1 MKPLGV
7 YAKKPETKFGKL
19 LKWWIWIF
27 TALAVL
33 EYAFFETEYF
43 FYIWLISC
51 AFLIFCLIFYN
62 KKFLPTLY

>member
-33 EYAFFETEYF
+33 EYAFF
-43 FYIWLISC
+43 
-51 AFLIFCLIFYN
+51 
-62 KKFLPTLY
+62 